1 MSKSTKSSTK
11 PKPEYD
17 TSKFSNVSQIR
28 KQAIPKDKPLVKG
41 VEGYT
46 GLKVNIEEVS
56 GRTTFILMVKHP
68 TTGKYKRLHVG
79 DFDIPRSKDNL
90 TIQDAIVRADKVK
103 TEWLNQVEHEHQVK
117 STGGLPTPNST
128 YREVAEAWFKKY
140 SENPKWSAATKIK
153 HEGCLNKIYESH
165 LADMPFHKVDRY
177 ECIPFLEKVEASTLK
192 GSQGENVRKT
202 MNLISTYAQNN
213 IRGAVFVNLK
223 ETLTYDDANLDNRPV
238 LPKDCR
244 PNYQKCDL
252 IKSKLMRLACKLAHH
267 VFLRSGEVTTHFE
280 KDPKTKKVIEVLSA
294 EWDEIDFKERVWIV
308 PGPRMKKK
316 VTHLVPL
323 SDQTISILDE
333 IKQLTSIFKDCKYIF
348 PNMESPNLPIDE
360 NLLATT
366 LRQNKIGYRPMDIR
380 KLAGDWLKNNSTD
393 RYTVEVQLAHK
404 QGDKVENAY
413 VISSLYYQL
422 AERRIAMQKWS
433 DYLEPSEK
441 KVFPQQPLPP
451 KKQIKAT
458 IIDFR
463 NKKD

>member
-103 TEWLNQVEHEHQVK
+103 TEWLNQVELEHKAK
-117 STGGLPTPNST
+117 STGSSSLTPNST
-128 YREVAEAWFKKY
+128 YREVAKAWYKKY
-140 SENPKWSAATKIK
+140 LENPKWEASTKIK
-153 HEGCLNKIYESH
+153 HEGCLNKLYESH
-165 LADMPFHKVDRY
+165 LADMPFCKVDRY
-177 ECIPFLEKVEASTLK
+177 ECIPFLEKVEASTEK
-192 GSQGENVRKT
+192 GSQADNVRKT

-223 ETLTYDDANLDNRPV
+223 ETVTYDDANLENRHP
-238 LPKDCR
+238 LPDDCR
-244 PNYQKCDL
+244 PNYQKCDK
-252 IKSKLMRLACKLAHH
+252 IQSKLMRLACKLAHH
-267 VFLRSGEVTTHFE
+267 TFLRSAELTTHFE
-280 KDPKTKKVIEVLSA
+280 RDPVTKKVIAVLSA
-294 EWDEIDFKERVWIV
+294 EWDEINFKERYWHV
-308 PGPRMKKK
+308 PDPRMKEKIE
-316 VTHLVPL
+316 HLVPL
-323 SDQTISILDE
+323 SDQSLAILIE
-333 IKQLTSIFKDCKYIF
+333 IKELNSKYKDCKYLF
-348 PNMESPNLPIDE
+348 PNNETPDIPIDE
-360 NLLATT
+360 NLLASTF
-366 LRQNKIGYRPMDIR
+366 RKNKIGYRPMDIR

-433 DYLEPSEK
+433 DYLEPPVKSPAPAAQAK
-441 KVFPQQPLPP
+441 KT
-451 KKQIKAT
+451 IKPT
-458 IIDFR
+458 IIKF
-463 NKKD
+463 NK